1 MARLQLLPWMFS
13 MALFHAA
20 QSRTCLPAY
29 EAQISYVGCYHDPN
43 SPRDL
48 AGPFLT
54 VGNLNSPQYCANVCG
69 AAGYQFAGVEFTIQ
83 CFCGHRIESTA
94 IKADESQCS
103 SPCPADSSK
112 ICGGGNMINIYS
124 VTNPSA
130 NPPLTPSFPD
140 CTRDPLCSNDICDTT
155 LSMADRAAAIVKPMT
170 LDEKVSNVGSSASGS
185 ARLGLPAYQWQNE
198 ALHGV
203 AGSTGVQFQSPL
215 GANFSAATSFPMPIL
230 LSAAF
235 DDALV
240 QSVATAIST
249 EARAFANFGFAGLDF
264 WTPNIN
270 PFRDPRWGRG
280 METPGEDAFRIQ
292 GYVLAL
298 ISGLQGGINP
308 DFLRIIATCKHF
320 AAYDVENGR
329 TGNNLNPTQQD
340 MADYYLPMFETCV
353 RDAKVAS
360 VMCAYNAVDGV
371 PACASEY
378 LLQDVLRDGFGFT
391 EDFNYVVSDCDA
403 VENVFDPHNYAS
415 NLTEAAALSLNAGT
429 DLDCGSSYNV
439 LNASVEASL
448 TSEAALNQSL
458 VRLYSALIKVGYFD
472 QPAKYASLSWANVN
486 TTQTQAL
493 AHDAATE
500 GMTLLKND
508 GTLPLSRTLS
518 NVAVIGPW
526 VDVTTEMQG
535 NYAGT
540 APFLVNPLTVF
551 QQKWGNVKYAQGTAI
566 NSQDTSGFSAALS
579 AASSSDVIVYL
590 GGIDITVEN
599 EGFDRGSITWP
610 GNQLSLISQLANLGK
625 PLVIVQFGGGQI
637 DDSSLLS
644 NPNVNSILWA
654 GYPGQDGGNAIFDV
668 LTGANPP
675 AGRLPI
681 TQYPASYINNNNI
694 QDMNLRPS
702 NGIPGRTYAWYTG
715 TPVLPFGYGLH
726 YTNFSVSFQST
737 STVGTDVAT
746 IVNNAGAVKDTSVFA
761 TLVVNV
767 HNTGG
772 KANLA
777 SDYVGLLFL
786 SSTNA
791 GPSPHPNKQLA
802 AYGRVKSVG
811 VGGTQQLTLKVNLGS
826 LARADTNGDRW
837 IYPGSYTLTLDVNG
851 PQTFN
856 FTLTGQATKI
866 STLPRRS

>member
-13 MALFHAA
+13 MALFHVA
-20 QSRTCLPAY
+20 QSRTCLPVY
-29 EAQISYVGCYHDPN
+29 EAQTTYVGCYHDPN

-69 AAGYQFAGVEFTIQ
+69 AAGYQFAGVEFAI
-83 CFCGHRIESTA
+83 IESTA
-94 IKADESQCS
+94 VKADDSQCS
-103 SPCPADSSK
+103 TPCPADSSK
-112 ICGGGNMINIYS
+112 TCGGGNMINIYS

-170 LDEKVSNVGSSASGS
+170 LDEKVANVGSSASGS

-240 QSVATAIST
+240 QNVATAIST
-249 EARAFANFGFAGLDF
+249 EARAFANYGFAGLDF

-308 DFLRIIATCKHF
+308 DFFRIIATCKHF

-353 RDAKVAS
+353 RDAKVGS
-360 VMCAYNAVDGV
+360 VMCAYNAVDGI

-439 LNASVEASL
+439 LNASVEAAL

-472 QPAKYASLSWANVN
+472 QPSEYKSLSWANVN
-486 TTQTQAL
+486 TTQNQGL

-526 VDVTTEMQG
+526 ANVTTQMQG

-540 APFLVNPLTVF
+540 APFLVNPLDVF

-599 EGFDRGSITWP
+599 EGFDRGSIVWP
-610 GNQLSLISQLANLGK
+610 GNQLDLISQLANLGK

-644 NPNVNSILWA
+644 NSNVRSILWA
-654 GYPGQDGGNAIFDV
+654 GYPGQDGGNAVFDV

-726 YTNFSVSFQST
+726 YTNFSVSFQSINT
-737 STVGTDVAT
+737 AGTDVAT
-746 IVNNAGAVKDTSVFA
+746 IVNNAGAVIDTSVFA
-761 TLVVNV
+761 TLVVSV

-786 SSTNA
+786 SSTDA

-802 AYGRVKSVG
+802 AYGRAKSVG
-811 VGGTQQLTLKVNLGS
+811 VGATQQLTLKVNLGS

-837 IYPGSYTLTLDVNG
+837 IYPGDYKLTLDVNG

-856 FTLTGQATKI
+856 FTLSGQATKI
-866 STLPRRS
+866 STLPRQS

>member
-1 MARLQLLPWMFS
+1 
-13 MALFHAA
+13 
-20 QSRTCLPAY
+20 
-29 EAQISYVGCYHDPN
+29 
-43 SPRDL
+43 
-48 AGPFLT
+48 
-54 VGNLNSPQYCANVCG
+54 
-69 AAGYQFAGVEFTIQ
+69 
-83 CFCGHRIESTA
+83 
-94 IKADESQCS
+94 
-103 SPCPADSSK
+103 
-112 ICGGGNMINIYS
+112 
-124 VTNPSA
+124 
-130 NPPLTPSFPD
+130 
-140 CTRDPLCSNDICDTT
+140 
-155 LSMADRAAAIVKPMT
+155 MADRAAAIVKPMT
-170 LDEKVSNVGSSASGS
+170 LDEKVANVGSSASGS

-240 QSVATAIST
+240 QNVATAIST

-280 METPGEDAFRIQ
+280 METPGEDVFRIQ

-308 DFLRIIATCKHF
+308 DFFRIIATCKHF
-320 AAYDVENGR
+320 AAYDIENGR

-353 RDAKVAS
+353 RDAKVGS

-439 LNASVEASL
+439 LNASVAAAL

-472 QPAKYASLSWANVN
+472 QPSEYKSLSWVNVN
-486 TTQTQAL
+486 TTQNQGL

-526 VDVTTEMQG
+526 VNVTTEMQG

-540 APFLVNPLTVF
+540 APFLADPLTVF

-566 NSQDTSGFSAALS
+566 NSQDTSGFNAALS

-599 EGFDRGSITWP
+599 EGFDRGSIVWP
-610 GNQLSLISQLANLGK
+610 GNQLDLISQLANLGK

-644 NPNVNSILWA
+644 NPNVRSILWA

-681 TQYPASYINNNNI
+681 TQYPASYVNNNNI

-811 VGGTQQLTLKVNLGS
+811 VGATQQLTLKVNLGS

-851 PQTFN
+851 PQTFS

-866 STLPRRS
+866 STLPRQS

>member
-1 MARLQLLPWMFS
+1 
-13 MALFHAA
+13 
-20 QSRTCLPAY
+20 
-29 EAQISYVGCYHDPN
+29 
-43 SPRDL
+43 
-48 AGPFLT
+48 
-54 VGNLNSPQYCANVCG
+54 
-69 AAGYQFAGVEFTIQ
+69 
-83 CFCGHRIESTA
+83 
-94 IKADESQCS
+94 
-103 SPCPADSSK
+103 
-112 ICGGGNMINIYS
+112 
-124 VTNPSA
+124 
-130 NPPLTPSFPD
+130 
-140 CTRDPLCSNDICDTT
+140 
-155 LSMADRAAAIVKPMT
+155 MADRAAAIVKPMT
-170 LDEKVSNVGSSASGS
+170 LDEKVANVGSSASGS

-240 QSVATAIST
+240 QNVATAIST
-249 EARAFANFGFAGLDF
+249 EARAFANYGFAGLDF

-308 DFLRIIATCKHF
+308 DFFRIIATCKHF

-353 RDAKVAS
+353 RDAKVGS
-360 VMCAYNAVDGV
+360 VMCAYNAVDGI

-378 LLQDVLRDGFGFT
+378 LLQDVLRDSFGFT

-439 LNASVEASL
+439 LNASVEAAL

-472 QPAKYASLSWANVN
+472 QPSEYKSLSWANVN
-486 TTQTQAL
+486 TTQNQGL

-526 VDVTTEMQG
+526 ANVTTQMQG

-540 APFLVNPLTVF
+540 APFLVNPLDVF
-551 QQKWGNVKYAQGTAI
+551 QQKWGNVKYAQGAAI

-599 EGFDRGSITWP
+599 EGFDRGSIVWP
-610 GNQLSLISQLANLGK
+610 GNQLDLISQLANLGK

-644 NPNVNSILWA
+644 NSNVRSILWA
-654 GYPGQDGGNAIFDV
+654 GYPGQDGGNAVFDV

-726 YTNFSVSFQST
+726 YTNFSVSFQSINT
-737 STVGTDVAT
+737 AGTDVAT
-746 IVNNAGAVKDTSVFA
+746 IVNNAGAVIDTSVFA
-761 TLVVNV
+761 TLVVSV

-786 SSTNA
+786 SSTDA

-802 AYGRVKSVG
+802 AYGRAKSVG
-811 VGGTQQLTLKVNLGS
+811 VGATQQLTLKVNLGS

-837 IYPGSYTLTLDVNG
+837 IYPGDYKLTLDVNG

-856 FTLTGQATKI
+856 FTLSGQGTKI
-866 STLPRRS
+866 STLPRQS

>member
-13 MALFHAA
+13 MALFHVA
-20 QSRTCLPAY
+20 QSRTCLPVY
-29 EAQISYVGCYHDPN
+29 TAQTTYVGCYHDPN
-43 SPRDL
+43 EPRDL

-69 AAGYQFAGVEFTIQ
+69 AAGYQFAGVEFAI
-83 CFCGHRIESTA
+83 IESTA
-94 IKADESQCS
+94 VKADDSQCS
-103 SPCPADSSK
+103 TPCPADSSK
-112 ICGGGNMINIYS
+112 TCGGGNMINIYS
-124 VTNPSA
+124 VTNPST

-140 CTRDPLCSNDICDTT
+140 CTRDPLCSNAICDTT
-155 LSMADRAAAIVKPMT
+155 LSMAERAAAIVKPMT
-170 LDEKVSNVGSSASGS
+170 LDEKVANVGSSASGS

-240 QSVATAIST
+240 QNVATAIST

-308 DFLRIIATCKHF
+308 DFFRIIATCKHF
-320 AAYDVENGR
+320 AAYDIENNR
-329 TGNNLNPTQQD
+329 MSNDLNPTQQD

-353 RDAKVAS
+353 RDAKVGS
-360 VMCAYNAVDGV
+360 VMCAYNAVDGI

-391 EDFNYVVSDCDA
+391 EDYNYVVSDCDA
-403 VENVFDPHNYAS
+403 VDNVFDPHHYAS

-439 LNASVEASL
+439 LNVSVQTAL

-472 QPAKYASLSWANVN
+472 QPSEYKSLSWANVN
-486 TTQTQAL
+486 TTQNQGL

-526 VDVTTEMQG
+526 ANVTTQMQG

-540 APFLVNPLTVF
+540 APFLVNPLDVF

-566 NSQDTSGFSAALS
+566 NSGDSSGFSAALS
-579 AASSSDVIVYL
+579 AASSSDIIVYL

-599 EGFDRGSITWP
+599 EGFDRGSIAWP
-610 GNQLSLISQLANLGK
+610 GNQLDLISQLANLGK

-644 NPNVNSILWA
+644 NPNVRSILWA
-654 GYPGQDGGNAIFDV
+654 GYPGQDGGNAVFDV

-694 QDMNLRPS
+694 QDMNLRPI

-715 TPVLPFGYGLH
+715 TPILPFGYGLH
-726 YTNFSVSFQST
+726 YTNFSVSFQSINT
-737 STVGTDVAT
+737 AGTDVAT
-746 IVNNAGAVKDTSVFA
+746 IVNNAGAVIDTSVFA
-761 TLVVNV
+761 TVVV
-767 HNTGG
+767 SVRNTGG

-786 SSTNA
+786 STTNA
-791 GPSPHPNKQLA
+791 GPSPYPNKQLA
-802 AYGRVKSVG
+802 GYGRAKSVG
-811 VGGTQQLTLKVNLGS
+811 VGATQQLTVKVNLGS

-837 IYPGSYTLTLDVNG
+837 IYPGDYKLTLDVNG

-856 FTLTGQATKI
+856 FTLSGDATKI
-866 STLPRRS
+866 STLPRQP

>member
-1 MARLQLLPWMFS
+1 
-13 MALFHAA
+13 
-20 QSRTCLPAY
+20 
-29 EAQISYVGCYHDPN
+29 
-43 SPRDL
+43 
-48 AGPFLT
+48 
-54 VGNLNSPQYCANVCG
+54 
-69 AAGYQFAGVEFTIQ
+69 
-83 CFCGHRIESTA
+83 
-94 IKADESQCS
+94 
-103 SPCPADSSK
+103 
-112 ICGGGNMINIYS
+112 
-124 VTNPSA
+124 
-130 NPPLTPSFPD
+130 
-140 CTRDPLCSNDICDTT
+140 
-155 LSMADRAAAIVKPMT
+155 MADRAAAIVKPMT
-170 LDEKVSNVGSSASGS
+170 LDEKVANVGSSASGS

-240 QSVATAIST
+240 QNVATAIST
-249 EARAFANFGFAGLDF
+249 EARAFANYGFAGLDF

-308 DFLRIIATCKHF
+308 DFFRIIATCKHF

-353 RDAKVAS
+353 RDAKVGS
-360 VMCAYNAVDGV
+360 VMCAYNAVDGI

-439 LNASVEASL
+439 LNASVEAAL

-472 QPAKYASLSWANVN
+472 QPSEYKSLSWANVN
-486 TTQTQAL
+486 TTQNQGL

-526 VDVTTEMQG
+526 ANVTTQMQG

-540 APFLVNPLTVF
+540 APFLVNPLDVF

-599 EGFDRGSITWP
+599 EGFDRGSIVWP
-610 GNQLSLISQLANLGK
+610 GNQLDLISQLANLGK

-644 NPNVNSILWA
+644 NSNVRSILWA
-654 GYPGQDGGNAIFDV
+654 GYPGQDGGNAVFDV

-726 YTNFSVSFQST
+726 YTNFSVSFQSINT
-737 STVGTDVAT
+737 AGTDVAT
-746 IVNNAGAVKDTSVFA
+746 IVNNAGAVIDTSVFA
-761 TLVVNV
+761 TLVVSV

-786 SSTNA
+786 SSTDA

-802 AYGRVKSVG
+802 AYGRAKSVG
-811 VGGTQQLTLKVNLGS
+811 VGATQQLTLKVNLGS

-837 IYPGSYTLTLDVNG
+837 IYPGDYKLTLDVNG

-856 FTLTGQATKI
+856 FTLSGQATKI
-866 STLPRRS
+866 STLPRQS

>member
-1 MARLQLLPWMFS
+1 
-13 MALFHAA
+13 MALFHVA

-29 EAQISYVGCYHDPN
+29 VAQTTYVGCYHDPN

-69 AAGYQFAGVEFTIQ
+69 AAGYQFAGVEFAIQ
-83 CFCGHRIESTA
+83 CFCGHSIESTA
-94 IKADESQCS
+94 VKADDSQCS
-103 SPCPADSSK
+103 TPCPADSSQT
-112 ICGGGNMINIYS
+112 CGGGNMINIYS

-155 LSMADRAAAIVKPMT
+155 LSMAERAAAIVQPMT
-170 LDEKVSNVGSSASGS
+170 LDEKVANVGSSASGS

-240 QSVATAIST
+240 QNVATAIST

-298 ISGLQGGINP
+298 INGLQGGINP
-308 DFLRIIATCKHF
+308 EFFRIIATCKHF
-320 AAYDVENGR
+320 AAYDIEDGR

-340 MADYYLPMFETCV
+340 LADYYLPMFETCV
-353 RDAKVAS
+353 RDAKVGS
-360 VMCAYNAVDGV
+360 VMCAYNAVDGI

-378 LLQDVLRDGFGFT
+378 LLQDVLRDSFGFT

-403 VENVFDPHNYAS
+403 VDNVFDPHNYAS
-415 NLTEAAALSLNAGT
+415 NLTQAAALSLNAGT

-439 LNASVEASL
+439 LNVSVETGL
-448 TSEAALNQSL
+448 TSQAALNQSL

-472 QPAKYASLSWANVN
+472 QPSEYKSLSWANVN
-486 TTQTQAL
+486 TTQNQGL

-526 VDVTTEMQG
+526 VNVTTQMQG

-540 APFLVNPLTVF
+540 APFLVNPLDVF
-551 QQKWGNVKYAQGTAI
+551 QQKWGNVKYAEGTAI

-599 EGFDRGSITWP
+599 EGFDRTSITWP
-610 GNQLSLISQLANLGK
+610 GNQLDLISQLANLGK

-644 NPNVNSILWA
+644 NPNVRSILWA
-654 GYPGQDGGNAIFDV
+654 GYPGQDGGNAVFDV

-726 YTNFSVSFQST
+726 YTNFSVSFQSVDT
-737 STVGTDVAT
+737 AGTDVAT
-746 IVNNAGAVKDTSVFA
+746 LVNNAGAVIDTSNFA
-761 TLVVNV
+761 TLVVSV
-767 HNTGG
+767 HNAGG
-772 KANLA
+772 PANLA

-786 SSTNA
+786 SSTDA

-802 AYGRVKSVG
+802 AYGRAKSVG
-811 VGGTQQLTLKVNLGS
+811 VGATQQLTLKVNLGS

-837 IYPGSYTLTLDVNG
+837 IYPGDYKFTLDVNG

-856 FTLTGQATKI
+856 FTLTGTATKI
-866 STLPRRS
+866 STLPRQS

>member
-13 MALFHAA
+13 MALFHVA
-20 QSRTCLPAY
+20 QSRTCLPVY
-29 EAQISYVGCYHDPN
+29 TAQTTYVGCYHDPN

-69 AAGYQFAGVEFTIQ
+69 AAGYQFAGVEFAIQ
-83 CFCGHRIESTA
+83 CFCGHSIESTA
-94 IKADESQCS
+94 EKADDSQCS
-103 SPCPADSSK
+103 TPCPADSSK
-112 ICGGGNMINIYS
+112 TCGGGNMINIYS
-124 VTNPSA
+124 VTNPST

-155 LSMADRAAAIVKPMT
+155 LSMAERAAAIVKPMT
-170 LDEKVSNVGSSASGS
+170 LDEKVANVGSSASGS

-240 QSVATAIST
+240 QNVATAIST

-308 DFLRIIATCKHF
+308 DFFRIIATCKHF
-320 AAYDVENGR
+320 AAYDIENGR
-329 TGNNLNPTQQD
+329 TENNLNPTQQD

-353 RDAKVAS
+353 RDAKVGS
-360 VMCAYNAVDGV
+360 VMCAYNAVDGI

-403 VENVFDPHNYAS
+403 VDNVFDPHHYAS

-429 DLDCGSSYNV
+429 DLDCGTSYNV
-439 LNASVEASL
+439 LNVSVETAL

-472 QPAKYASLSWANVN
+472 QPSEYKSLSWANVN
-486 TTQTQAL
+486 TTQNQGL
-493 AHDAATE
+493 AHDAATG

-518 NVAVIGPW
+518 NVAIIGPW
-526 VDVTTEMQG
+526 ANVTTQMQG

-540 APFLVNPLTVF
+540 APFLVNPLDVF

-566 NSQDTSGFSAALS
+566 NSGDSSGFSAALS

-599 EGFDRGSITWP
+599 EGFDRGSIAWP
-610 GNQLSLISQLANLGK
+610 GNQLDLISQLANLGK
-625 PLVIVQFGGGQI
+625 PLVIVQFGGGQV

-644 NPNVNSILWA
+644 NPNVRSILWA
-654 GYPGQDGGNAIFDV
+654 GYPGQDGGNAVFDV

-726 YTNFSVSFQST
+726 YTNFSVSFQSINT
-737 STVGTDVAT
+737 AGTDVAT
-746 IVNNAGAVKDTSVFA
+746 IVNNAGAVIDTSVFA
-761 TLVVNV
+761 TVVVSV

-802 AYGRVKSVG
+802 AYGRAKSVG
-811 VGGTQQLTLKVNLGS
+811 VGATQQLTLKVNLGS

-837 IYPGSYTLTLDVNG
+837 IYPGDYKLTLDVNG

-856 FTLTGQATKI
+856 FTLSGDATKI
-866 STLPRRS
+866 STLPRQP